1 MIQGEHVR
9 TIDDRWRVTLPAE
22 LVEALCPD
30 GTRECILG
38 KERYGALS
46 LWPKSVWQQR
56 IEAGVQLVEQKIRS
70 NWMTNRI
77 DQLQT
82 FGRLLST
89 KYREVKI
96 ASNGRL
102 LIPEGFREFLALEP
116 GQEVVIVGAAVCLE
130 LWHPKAWRSYLKKA
144 LAEFGDL
151 FETLTR

>member
-1 MIQGEHVR
+1 MIQGEYVR

-22 LVEALCPD
+22 LVEALCPGGERD
-30 GTRECILG
+30 CVLG

-46 LWPKSVWQQR
+46 LWPKAVWQQR
-56 IEAGVQLVEQKIRS
+56 IAAGVKLVEHKIQS

-89 KYREVKI
+89 KYRDVRI
-96 ASNGRL
+96 GSNGRL
-102 LIPEGFREFLALEP
+102 VIPEGFREFLALEP
-116 GQEVVIVGAAVCLE
+116 GGEVVVVGAAVCLE

-144 LAEFGDL
+144 LVQFGGL
-151 FETLTR
+151 FQELTG